1 MIVLKRCGWSRR
13 GIRAVLRSG
22 QAEPKEGVC
31 RNERG
36 QRPKGVAALR
46 RSRQGEE
53 TVVKIA
59 TDEVTIQ
66 PGDGGEARE

>member
-1 MIVLKRCGWSRR
+1 MIVLKRFGWSRR
-13 GIRAVLRSG
+13 GTRGRVKEWT
-22 QAEPKEGVC
+22 AEPKEGLC

-53 TVVKIA
+53 TVVEIA
-59 TDEVTIQ
+59 TWT
-66 PGDGGEARE
+66 GDDA